1 MVVLFPLSSVP
12 FILLLIVCTSLSY
25 PSVAFNQNQNQKHCH
40 RHSHSQY
47 MLRGLQN
54 SLFCQSSSSSTR
66 SISLPRS
73 TASSILTMTSSFSTN
88 SPLWVSDTGKKGRD
102 FSLERLQDRM
112 ENFVAANAG
121 ECRMVLSIAGGGGHF
136 ISTMASTSGASKCL
150 LEGSINY
157 DRESYRRYVEK
168 DLDSDTF
175 RYSSALSAQY
185 AAESSL
191 RRALQLSAAADPAFG
206 NYPLQYMNRSLGL
219 GCASALRSSSSRKDA
234 TSRAFLCAHKLE
246 GGLLVEMEVRLAKET
261 LPNITEMSVSS
272 DVSDPIGGSSFNS
285 GSSSNVSSSS
295 SSTRRTRFQEDVVVS
310 HCILDCLEYTVSDD
324 DRNATG
330 ASQRREW
337 EYSTKQGDT
346 IKTIVTKAA
355 VQTRTEVIRQAVKD
369 ITSGSDEAVLLLPT
383 ESNSFQAVS
392 GLTAGLPPH
401 SLIFPGSFN
410 PCHQGHV
417 SLVKESLKV
426 SNTQTAWFELS
437 LTNADKPP
445 LEADDVVQRLDN
457 FWNLKDMPAQWGIVL
472 TDAPLFKQKVDILQ
486 PLQVLRSFPG
496 GKGKQAQAPLSFVI
510 GTDTLVR
517 ILNPK
522 YYNDSHQEMLRVVQ
536 ELPCHFVVGGRLAQ
550 KTPTDSTP
558 VFISGQSELD
568 ELPAALQSKFT
579 LMPDFRFDVSSTELR
594 KQMSTEDAAE
604 KTS

>member
-1 MVVLFPLSSVP
+1 MVKLFRLSSVP
-12 FILLLIVCTSLSY
+12 FILLLIIYTSLSFT
-25 PSVAFNQNQNQKHCH
+25 SVAWIPLNQNQKHRH
-40 RHSHSQY
+40 RHPNSQY
-47 MLRGLQN
+47 MLRALQN
-54 SLFCQSSSSSTR
+54 SLFQSSSATR
-66 SISLPRS
+66 STFPR
-73 TASSILTMTSSFSTN
+73 ASSILSMTSSFSTN
-88 SPLWVSDTGKKGRD
+88 SPLWVSDVNKGSRD

-112 ENFVAANAG
+112 ENFILANAG

-136 ISTMASTSGASKCL
+136 ISTMASTPGASQCL
-150 LEGSINY
+150 LEGSVNY

-261 LPNITEMSVSS
+261 LPNIAEC
-272 DVSDPIGGSSFNS
+272 DINDDDPIG
-285 GSSSNVSSSS
+285 SSNGSDISNVATN
-295 SSTRRTRFQEDVVVS
+295 STRRTRFQEDVVVS

-383 ESNSFQAVS
+383 ENNSFQAVS

-437 LTNADKPP
+437 MTNADKPP
-445 LEADDVVQRLDN
+445 LEWEDVVKRLDN

-472 TDAPLFKQKVDILQ
+472 TDAPMFKQKVDILQ

-522 YYNDSHQEMLRVVQ
+522 YYNDSHQEMLRIVQ

-568 ELPAALQSKFT
+568 ELPAALQAKFT

-594 KQMSTEDAAE
+594 KQMSGEDE
-604 KTS
+604 KK